1 MSILNYL
8 FEQIIQ
14 SEERIRKRF
23 TKLREVNN
31 EIQVYQA
38 KYQDFTDELKS
49 LQGLL
54 VLKSQRLAEEELNL
68 KWFKISETV
77 LTQKKK
83 ELLEREKIL
92 IQQKE
97 EIEDATDCD
106 KEEFSREVVKFMAL
120 FDFCGKGKE
129 KRMTEANEVMGELK
143 SEEQRIKQEMTR
155 LEQTQEQKKNLL
167 KEKNDLLVTKSQL
180 QSKLTVLTT
189 QLLNAVNQT
198 QLLQDEK
205 QRAALKPQNDAEFRR
220 LTNELEAMK
229 DNTMEGICE
238 ALTDELNELQQ
249 QIHLKNQL
257 LKQKQQQQQQGKRRT
272 IQHNQIPS
280 WTTVQDKGRTWRK
293 QLNKKMCQDSDME

>member
-1 MSILNYL
+1 V
-8 FEQIIQ
+8 
-14 SEERIRKRF
+14 
-23 TKLREVNN
+23 TVNN

-143 SEEQRIKQEMTR
+143 SEEQRIKQ
-155 LEQTQEQKKNLL
+155 
-167 KEKNDLLVTKSQL
+167 
-180 QSKLTVLTT
+180 VLTT

-220 LTNELEAMK
+220 LANELEAMK

-280 WTTVQDKGRTWRK
+280 RTTVQDKGRTWRK

>member
-1 MSILNYL
+1 MKVQARIITADSCAASLKHVILMISLTCTFFSRLRLL
-8 FEQIIQ
+8 FRDIVRVRAFNQHNEKAAEKAKQ
-14 SEERIRKRF
+14 
-23 TKLREVNN
+23 LLNN

-54 VLKSQRLAEEELNL
+54 VLKSQRLAEEEINL

-83 ELLEREKIL
+83 ELLEREDIL

-97 EIEDATDCD
+97 EMEDATDCD

-129 KRMTEANEVMGELK
+129 KRMTETNEVMGELK
-143 SEEQRIKQEMTR
+143 SDEQRIKQ
-155 LEQTQEQKKNLL
+155 
-167 KEKNDLLVTKSQL
+167 
-180 QSKLTVLTT
+180 VLTT

-198 QLLQDEK
+198 QLLQAEK

-220 LTNELEAMK
+220 SVN
-229 DNTMEGICE
+229 
-238 ALTDELNELQQ
+238 
-249 QIHLKNQL
+249 
-257 LKQKQQQQQQGKRRT
+257 
-272 IQHNQIPS
+272 
-280 WTTVQDKGRTWRK
+280 
-293 QLNKKMCQDSDME
+293 